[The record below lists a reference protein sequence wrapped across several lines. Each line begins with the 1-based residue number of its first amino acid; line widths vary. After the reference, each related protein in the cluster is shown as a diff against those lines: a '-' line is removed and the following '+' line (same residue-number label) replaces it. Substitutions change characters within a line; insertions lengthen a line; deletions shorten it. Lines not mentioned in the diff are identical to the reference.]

1 MPIASFDRV
10 RSSAAMAEVFGAS
23 ALVQGMLDFKSALA
37 RAQAAALGQ
46 RTRRPDHYHWKA
58 RIDCGSAAARI
69 VPYYPVVGMR
79 LATRRLDSSK
89 EHVMESSTSQTIASP
104 GSTLLCAIG
113 AALALA
119 GCGGS
124 NDPLAD
130 TACAVTSA
138 SGTVVVGSGLA
149 GDPAAPE
156 PSSGYRVGYKPV
168 HTRNYMV
175 VTANPL
181 ASKAGCEVLK
191 SGGSAA
197 DAAVA
202 VQAVLGLVE
211 PQSSGL
217 GGGAFMLYYDAQA
230 RTLQSYDGRE
240 TAPAAATPNYLRW
253 VDDATDQTAP
263 RPTARSSGRSIG
275 VPGAVRMLDLAHK
288 DHGKL
293 PWKDLFAPGI
303 RHATEGFAISGR
315 LAAAIGDPVFGARV
329 NFLRDAEA
337 TATYLNADLSPKLLG
352 TVLKVPAYA
361 ETLTTIANNG
371 ADAFYTGAIAQ
382 SIVDKTAIA
391 SAVDGSAITPGK
403 LTLADLA
410 GYRAKK
416 REPICTTYRAYWVCG
431 MPPPSSGGIT
441 VASAL
446 GVLENF
452 NLGLYKPTALDLEGG
467 KPQVMAVHLVSEAER
482 LAYADRDKYIAD
494 TDFQALP
501 GGTPD
506 SMLNKTYLRGRADLL
521 NFSTSIGTA
530 VAGNLGAVPLGV
542 DRTPESGT
550 THMTIVDRNGN
561 ALVMTTTVESG
572 FGSYHMTRGFILNNQ
587 LTDFSATPTDSTGA
601 PIANRVQP
609 GKRPRSSMA
618 PTLVFR
624 IAADGTKGDFVMG
637 TGSPGGGTIIQY
649 VVKTLVG
656 ALDWGLDAQQATSL
670 VDFGAANSP
679 TTNVGGEHP
688 NVLSAN
694 LGAADPL
701 VIGLRAMGH
710 TVSVTPQSSGIGTVI
725 RTQSN
730 GAPALQGGADPRRE
744 GLVLGD
750 AFTP

>member
-1 MPIASFDRV
+1 MQLKRIVPQ
-10 RSSAAMAEVFGAS
+10 AS
-23 ALVQGMLDFKSALA
+23 AL
-37 RAQAAALGQ
+37 
-46 RTRRPDHYHWKA
+46 
-58 RIDCGSAAARI
+58 
-69 VPYYPVVGMR
+69 
-79 LATRRLDSSK
+79 
-89 EHVMESSTSQTIASP
+89 
-104 GSTLLCAIG
+104 LLTAG
-113 AALALA
+113 GVLALA

-124 NDPLAD
+124 DDDPVN

-138 SGTVVVGSGLA
+138 SGSVVVGSGLP

-156 PSSGYRVGYKPV
+156 PASGYRTGYKPV
-168 HTRNYMV
+168 HSKSYMV

-181 ASKAGCEVLK
+181 ASKAGCDVLK
-191 SGGSAA
+191 AGGTAA

-202 VQAVLGLVE
+202 VQMVLGLVE

-217 GGGAFMLYYDAQA
+217 GGGAFMLYYDAKA
-230 RTLQSYDGRE
+230 KTVQSYDGRE
-240 TAPAAATPNYLRW
+240 TAPATATENYLRW
-253 VDDATDQTAP
+253 IDDATDQTTP
-263 RPTARSSGRSIG
+263 KPSARASGRSIG

-303 RHATEGFAISGR
+303 KHATDGFAISGR
-315 LAAAIGDPVFGARV
+315 MADAIGNPNVRASL
-329 NFLRDAEA
+329 LRDAEI
-337 TATYLNADLSPKLLG
+337 TATYFNADLTPKPLG
-352 TVLKVPAYA
+352 TLLKIPAYA
-361 ETLTTIANNG
+361 ETLTTLANNG
-371 ADAFYTGAIAQ
+371 ADALYTGALAQ
-382 SIVDKTAIA
+382 AIVDKTGITT
-391 SAVDGSAITPGK
+391 SAADGSAITPGK
-403 LTLADLA
+403 LTLTDLA
-410 GYRAKK
+410 GYQAKK
-416 REPICTTYRAYWVCG
+416 REPICTTYRSYWVCG

-467 KPQVMAVHLVSEAER
+467 KPQVLGVHLVSEAER

-506 SMLNKTYLRGRADLL
+506 TMLNKTYMRSRADLVS
-521 NFSTSIGTA
+521 FSASMGTA
-530 VAGNLGAVPLGV
+530 VAGNLGPVPLGI

-550 THMTIVDRNGN
+550 THMTIVDKDGN

-587 LTDFSATPTDSTGA
+587 LTDFSATPTDGTGA
-601 PIANRVQP
+601 IIANRVQS

-618 PTLVFR
+618 PTLVFKV
-624 IAADGTKGDFVMG
+624 AADGTKGDFVMG
-637 TGSPGGGTIIQY
+637 TGSPGGSTIIQY
-649 VVKTLVG
+649 VVKTVVG
-656 ALDWGLDAQQATSL
+656 VLDWGLDAQQATSM

-688 NVLSAN
+688 NIIADG
-694 LGAADPL
+694 GAASPL
-701 VIGLRAMGH
+701 AAGLRAMGH
-710 TVSVTPQSSGIGTVI
+710 TVSVSAQSSGIGTVI
-725 RTQSN
+725 RVQSN

-750 AFTP
+750 TFTP

>member
-1 MPIASFDRV
+1 MTSKR
-10 RSSAAMAEVFGAS
+10 S
-23 ALVQGMLDFKSALA
+23 ALQAPSLLLSAL
-37 RAQAAALGQ
+37 
-46 RTRRPDHYHWKA
+46 
-58 RIDCGSAAARI
+58 
-69 VPYYPVVGMR
+69 
-79 LATRRLDSSK
+79 
-89 EHVMESSTSQTIASP
+89 
-104 GSTLLCAIG
+104 

-124 NDPLAD
+124 DDEVAD
-130 TACAVTSA
+130 SACAVTNA
-138 SGTVVVGSGLA
+138 SGSVVVGSGLP

-156 PSSGYRVGYKPV
+156 PASGYRTGYKPV
-168 HTRNYMV
+168 LSKNYMV

-181 ASKAGCEVLK
+181 ASRAGCEMLK
-191 SGGSAA
+191 AGGTAA

-202 VQAVLGLVE
+202 VQMVLGLVE

-217 GGGAFMLYYDAQA
+217 GGGAFMLYYDAKA
-230 RTLQSYDGRE
+230 KTVQSYDGRE
-240 TAPAAATPNYLRW
+240 TAPATATENYLRW
-253 VDDATDQTAP
+253 IDDTTNKTTPLPSTRA
-263 RPTARSSGRSIG
+263 SGRSIG

-293 PWKDLFAPGI
+293 PWKDLFAPGVKL
-303 RHATEGFAISGR
+303 ATDGFAISGR
-315 LAAAIGDPVFGARV
+315 MADAIAGART
-329 NFLRDAEA
+329 NFLRDADA
-337 TATYLNADLSPKLLG
+337 TATYLNADLSAKALG
-352 TVLKVPAYA
+352 TVLKLPAYA
-361 ETLTTIANNG
+361 DTLTTIANNG
-371 ADAFYTGAIAQ
+371 ADALYTGAIAQ
-382 SIVDKTAIA
+382 AIVAKTAIA
-391 SAVDGSAITPGK
+391 TSAANGSAITPGQLS
-403 LTLADLA
+403 LTDLS
-410 GYRAKK
+410 GYQAKK

-467 KPQVMAVHLVSEAER
+467 KPQVLGVHLVSEAER

-506 SMLNKTYLRGRADLL
+506 TLLNKTYLRSRADLVR
-521 NFSTSIGTA
+521 FSSSLGTA
-530 VAGNLGAVPLGV
+530 TAGNLGTVPLGV

-550 THMTIVDRNGN
+550 THMTIVDKEGN
-561 ALVMTTTVESG
+561 VLVMTTTVESG

-587 LTDFSATPTDSTGA
+587 LTDFSATPTDASGA
-601 PIANRVQP
+601 VIANRLQP

-618 PTLVFR
+618 PTLVFNT
-624 IAADGTKGDFVMG
+624 AADGTRGDFLMG
-637 TGSPGGGTIIQY
+637 TGSPGGSTIIQY

-656 ALDWGLDAQQATSL
+656 TLDWGLDAQQATSM

-688 NVLSAN
+688 NVLVGTN
-694 LGAADPL
+694 NGASDPL
-701 VIGLRAMGH
+701 VAGLRALGH
-710 TVSVTPQSSGIGTVI
+710 TVSVSAQSSGIGTVI
-725 RTQSN
+725 RVQSN

-750 AFTP
+750 VFTP